1 MMLSCFLLPLQ
12 KKNFSVTLGVAASA
26 DTTLFLDEESVQVR
40 RSIDAIWIRGKVLVY
55 EVRIDLGFRHS
66 SRST

>member
-1 MMLSCFLLPLQ
+1 MGSHAGRQIPF
-12 KKNFSVTLGVAASA
+12 
-26 DTTLFLDEESVQVR
+26 TLFLDEESVQVR